1 MVTLLPR
8 QLNAAGMDKSNA
20 DDEQNA
26 YVITGSIYN
35 MSDNVAYG
43 GLADVRQAQ
52 CPDYFL

>member
-1 MVTLLPR
+1 
-8 QLNAAGMDKSNA
+8 MDKSNA